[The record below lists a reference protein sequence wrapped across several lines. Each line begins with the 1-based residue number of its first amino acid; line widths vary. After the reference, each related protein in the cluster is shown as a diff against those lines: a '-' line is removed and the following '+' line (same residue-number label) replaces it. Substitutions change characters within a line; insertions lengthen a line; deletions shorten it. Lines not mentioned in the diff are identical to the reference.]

1 MNVVIVGVGAFI
13 IACLLVIAYMCL
25 CLAVS
30 TKDREKIEKELFNK
44 RFGKGDNEWLEL
56 SKKMEL

>member
-13 IACLLVIAYMCL
+13 IAYMCL

-30 TKDREKIEKELFNK
+30 TKDREKIERELFNK
-44 RFGKGDNEWLEL
+44 RFGKGDSE
-56 SKKMEL
+56 

>member
-30 TKDREKIEKELFNK
+30 TKDREKIDNK
-44 RFGKGDNEWLEL
+44 RFDKGDSE
-56 SKKMEL
+56 

>member
-1 MNVVIVGVGAFI
+1 MSAVVVGVGAFI

-30 TKDREKIEKELFNK
+30 AKDREKIEKELFDE
-44 RFGKGDNEWLEL
+44 RFGKGDNE
-56 SKKMEL
+56 

>member
-1 MNVVIVGVGAFI
+1 MSAVVIGVGAFI

-30 TKDREKIEKELFNK
+30 TNDREKIEKELFDEK
-44 RFGKGDNEWLEL
+44 FGKGDSE
-56 SKKMEL
+56 

>member
-1 MNVVIVGVGAFI
+1 MSAVVIGVGAFI

-30 TKDREKIEKELFNK
+30 TKDREKIEKELFDK
-44 RFGKGDNEWLEL
+44 RFGEGDNE
-56 SKKMEL
+56 

>member
-1 MNVVIVGVGAFI
+1 MNAVIIGVGAFI

-30 TKDREKIEKELFNK
+30 TKDRENIEKKLFNE
-44 RFGKGDNEWLEL
+44 RFGKGDSE
-56 SKKMEL
+56 

>member
-1 MNVVIVGVGAFI
+1 MNAIVVGVGAFI

-30 TKDREKIEKELFNK
+30 TKDRENIEEELFNK
-44 RFGKGDNEWLEL
+44 KFGKGFLWHH
-56 SKKMEL
+56 

>member
-1 MNVVIVGVGAFI
+1 MNVVIIGVGAFI

-30 TKDREKIEKELFNK
+30 TKYRDKIEKKLFDE
-44 RFGKGDNEWLEL
+44 RFGKGDNE
-56 SKKMEL
+56 

>member
-1 MNVVIVGVGAFI
+1 MNVVIVGVGSFI
-13 IACLLVIAYMCL
+13 IACLLVIAYMYL

-44 RFGKGDNEWLEL
+44 RFGKGDSE
-56 SKKMEL
+56 

>member
-1 MNVVIVGVGAFI
+1 MSAVVVGVGAFI

-30 TKDREKIEKELFNK
+30 MKDREKIEKELFDEK
-44 RFGKGDNEWLEL
+44 FGKGDSE
-56 SKKMEL
+56 

>member
-1 MNVVIVGVGAFI
+1 MVIMSVIVGVGAFI

-44 RFGKGDNEWLEL
+44 RFGKGDNE
-56 SKKMEL
+56 